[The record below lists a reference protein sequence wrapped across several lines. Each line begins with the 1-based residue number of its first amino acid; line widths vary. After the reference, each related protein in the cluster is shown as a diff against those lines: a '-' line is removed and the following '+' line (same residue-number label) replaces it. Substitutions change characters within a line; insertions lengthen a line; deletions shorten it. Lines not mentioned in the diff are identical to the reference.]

1 MKTVDTSDVDSM
13 KIEADRFIMEVE
25 RKLRCRDSSK
35 KRRQTMNQGFDE
47 LKEFLITTNL
57 PGGIP
62 KVRKLKSLDSDP

>member
-1 MKTVDTSDVDSM
+1 M

-47 LKEFLITTNL
+47 LKEVLITTNL
-57 PGGIP
+57 PVGIP

>member
-47 LKEFLITTNL
+47 LKEVLITTNL
-57 PGGIP
+57 PVGIP